1 MRKFFRYAYEG
12 YAPVPYAVNPVR
24 WLEALLCIICLAL
37 AVYLT
42 VSMPFMHLV
51 FKVILVV
58 TAGAFTAITI
68 IDIISNTF
76 RNPIYWNTW
85 TLFAITAALFFFLCV
100 GLLIATGLQILLIIA
115 IVFNAITAIVFLLDA
130 FLVLKAFQRRKSVVH
145 PKPAQVIYEQ
155 RPEQCYCVQRAGDP
169 ESVMVVPEAESTEV
183 TIEKRYEVARSVREG
198 NRTVEEIEEERTIQ
212 RTSSAIIPKQRTT
225 TSYGGTFPMSRD
237 AMPLPS
243 PDPQYRS
250 AQPNRRRVSTTD
262 SRMAKGYSTN
272 RIYRDSDGK
281 MYTENGTSLM
291 ELQSESGQ
299 TIYQEPDGVTYGRI
313 PSNELAGASDLQ
325 EVYTYDGK
333 KVNRVYGRPDRKLVT
348 PEGAPLYEVRTE
360 NAPNVFEGS
369 DGVFYSYDAPSGR
382 NTSRSE
388 IRLYEDAPR
397 PGDPCRCSPNQTR
410 GSVVQRD
417 ARGRIVLPDGTPV
430 TVTTTASGETLY
442 ETPNGELLRK
452 DLQPVEIIKVTTN
465 PPLQMSNPPLQMCP
479 VDCRRKAVTPQPQ
492 KRCTPPTTQRSE
504 IFRTTELTKT
514 IETER
519 PDTGPDSQL
528 CPKRCSKI
536 RRGADGRLYLP
547 DGAPLNESRSVTGEI
562 TYEGPGGEMYT
573 ADGLQIISATEERK
587 TAETTK
593 TFSSRPSPR
602 KEREYITVRKLN
614 KSPMYDSSD
623 DSCACVD
630 RSPRYKKEVESP
642 RKMQKPVMSRSP
654 PPRNPSKEGKPFE
667 MAVSSRTVAIST
679 RMVPKSRSQKS
690 LSAPG
695 SPDSREPVTRNVK
708 SAEAPN
714 VSYQY
719 QQQTPSVV
727 YHQYVQKPCHCGKVH
742 YQTATTVHGTVCA
755 ASCPFYIQPKE
766 SQPQKLTETPSN
778 APCGDPVCPY
788 GTPAK
793 EPPATTSS
801 AVCGDPKC
809 PYTSP
814 GVCGDPKC
822 PYTSSVT
829 QNVPCNSSSC
839 QYYVQS
845 QTTSQPKSVDQSGAC
860 APNCPYYQDASPR
873 QPVKVEPTCT
883 PQTPCGK
890 KDCPCCSCL
899 KREDQGVLQQELFE
913 PGDKLS
919 PPLQTIS
926 ECECETDPS
935 SIWGEQGNG
944 AETPSDV
951 SSSQPTS
958 SDHTPE
964 QVTSASCDKCYV
976 CGDKTCSINKSK
988 SIETD
993 EVQTSETR
1001 MIRAVDIQRMNLNL
1015 PGSADNY
1022 DK

>member
-1 MRKFFRYAYEG
+1 
-12 YAPVPYAVNPVR
+12 
-24 WLEALLCIICLAL
+24 
-37 AVYLT
+37 
-42 VSMPFMHLV
+42 
-51 FKVILVV
+51 
-58 TAGAFTAITI
+58 
-68 IDIISNTF
+68 
-76 RNPIYWNTW
+76 
-85 TLFAITAALFFFLCV
+85 
-100 GLLIATGLQILLIIA
+100 
-115 IVFNAITAIVFLLDA
+115 
-130 FLVLKAFQRRKSVVH
+130 VH

-479 VDCRRKAVTPQPQ
+479 VECRRKAVTPQPQ

-623 DSCACVD
+623 GELLTKGG
-630 RSPRYKKEVESP
+630 P
-642 RKMQKPVMSRSP
+642 PVH
-654 PPRNPSKEGKPFE
+654 
-667 MAVSSRTVAIST
+667 
-679 RMVPKSRSQKS
+679 
-690 LSAPG
+690 
-695 SPDSREPVTRNVK
+695 PV
-708 SAEAPN
+708 
-714 VSYQY
+714 
-719 QQQTPSVV
+719 
-727 YHQYVQKPCHCGKVH
+727 
-742 YQTATTVHGTVCA
+742 
-755 ASCPFYIQPKE
+755 
-766 SQPQKLTETPSN
+766 L
-778 APCGDPVCPY
+778 
-788 GTPAK
+788 
-793 EPPATTSS
+793 
-801 AVCGDPKC
+801 
-809 PYTSP
+809 
-814 GVCGDPKC
+814 
-822 PYTSSVT
+822 
-829 QNVPCNSSSC
+829 
-839 QYYVQS
+839 
-845 QTTSQPKSVDQSGAC
+845 
-860 APNCPYYQDASPR
+860 
-873 QPVKVEPTCT
+873 
-883 PQTPCGK
+883 
-890 KDCPCCSCL
+890 
-899 KREDQGVLQQELFE
+899 
-913 PGDKLS
+913 
-919 PPLQTIS
+919 
-926 ECECETDPS
+926 
-935 SIWGEQGNG
+935 
-944 AETPSDV
+944 
-951 SSSQPTS
+951 
-958 SDHTPE
+958 
-964 QVTSASCDKCYV
+964 
-976 CGDKTCSINKSK
+976 
-988 SIETD
+988 
-993 EVQTSETR
+993 
-1001 MIRAVDIQRMNLNL
+1001 
-1015 PGSADNY
+1015 
-1022 DK
+1022 